1 MRDWRVGLAVLAL
14 LAGAATG
21 IARAEV
27 SCPDQL
33 GVEQRAQAPDGW
45 TVNYSG
51 VAPRLATVT
60 IFDGPPA
67 NRVSLKHDRRKQ
79 TRRELILIWRLRNT
93 PRNHYLQCG
102 YERTTA
108 TISTP
113 LPPGIAQCEVA
124 YDLTSSYPGGAM
136 PVKRMVCR

>member
-1 MRDWRVGLAVLAL
+1 MLDRRVGLAVLGL

-21 IARAEV
+21 VARAEV

-33 GVEQRAQAPDGW
+33 GVDQRAQAPDGW
-45 TVNYSG
+45 TVSYLG

-79 TRRELILIWRLRNT
+79 GRRELILVWRLRDT
-93 PRNHYLQCG
+93 PRSHYLQCS

-108 TISTP
+108 VISTP
-113 LPPGIAQCEVA
+113 LPPGTRQCEVV
-124 YDLTSSYPGGAM
+124 YDLTSSYAGGAM